1 MVFEDKNLKRSY
13 PRPQGV
19 KYTKSQLELNDL
31 FSRVASD
38 ETSYNAGQEILEK
51 YGYSKANSPSQLA
64 HKLSA
69 IVLNAGEPALKDIAN
84 IHPDKDLILAQCAVA
99 PEPVIVTKEII
110 KEVPAPSKSSSQHDC
125 GCGGH
130 NSAEGDTHD
139 CGCGGHHSAE
149 GHTHHHA
156 KKYGYAE
163 GGFAEAKPEENK
175 YLKPVLLLSLT
186 ALVIAVIYKA

>member
-1 MVFEDKNLKRSY
+1 MVFEDKIQKSSFK
-13 PRPQGV
+13 RPQGV

-38 ETSYNAGQEILEK
+38 EGSFNAGQEILEK
-51 YGYSKANSPSQLA
+51 YGYSKANSQTQLA

-99 PEPVIVTKEII
+99 PEPVVVVKEAAA
-110 KEVPAPSKSSSQHDC
+110 PAKSSNH
-125 GCGGH
+125 
-130 NSAEGDTHD
+130 HD

-163 GGFAEAKPEENK
+163 GVFTEAKSEENK

>member
-13 PRPQGV
+13 QRPQGV
-19 KYTKSQLELNDL
+19 KYTKTQLELNDL

-38 ETSYNAGQEILEK
+38 EGSYIAGQEILEK

-99 PEPVIVTKEII
+99 PEPVVVTKEVI
-110 KEVPAPSKSSSQHDC
+110 KEVPAPSKSSS
-125 GCGGH
+125 
-130 NSAEGDTHD
+130 
-139 CGCGGHHSAE
+139 
-149 GHTHHHA
+149 HA
-156 KKYGYAE
+156 KKLG
-163 GGFAEAKPEENK
+163 
-175 YLKPVLLLSLT
+175 
-186 ALVIAVIYKA
+186 I